1 MAYPVAPKAQAA
13 GVSAAVSGAV
23 LYVLQVYVF
32 KGNVPAGVE
41 SLIYASVPGL
51 LAFTAAY
58 LAPHQNR
65 DPAPALVVPA
75 GGGAP
80 VVLSSSSS
88 LTGEQMEAVREVLA
102 HEQTAAGERKV
113 TPAP

>member
-1 MAYPVAPKAQAA
+1 MAYPVAPKTQAA
-13 GVSAAVSGAV
+13 GISAAVSGAA
-23 LYVLQVYVF
+23 LYLLQTYVF
-32 KGNVPAGVE
+32 KGSVPAGVE

-51 LAFTAAY
+51 LAFAAAY
-58 LAPHQNR
+58 WAPHQVR
-65 DPAPALVVPA
+65 PGDTPPAASGTAAVV
-75 GGGAP
+75 
-80 VVLSSSSS
+80 